1 MSNNSPMA
9 SASSLPTPPSQLKLP
24 TYQITRA
31 ADLTLIYDPPIGSQ
45 ELSDALSCHYP
56 FLRGLQQKLQQASI
70 DFLKSEKS
78 RITKPTL
85 DLATPTSNSPTRTA
99 ELSLSPSTRYGASS
113 LPSPS
118 HPASHTS
125 QVVQPIISAK
135 DRSLKSRH
143 RPVISEQPI
152 PWDAKTG
159 KAAVRK
165 PRGRTGGLEASERQ
179 RVAKNR
185 GSACEKHRK
194 SRTKVCFANKLSFPL
209 VLSCSLIDLRL

>member
-1 MSNNSPMA
+1 MG

-56 FLRGLQQKLQQASI
+56 FLRGLQQKIQQASI

-78 RITKPTL
+78 RSIKPAL

-99 ELSLSPSTRYGASS
+99 ELSLSPSTLYGASS

-118 HPASHTS
+118 HPTSHTNRPLR
-125 QVVQPIISAK
+125 PIITAK
-135 DRSLKSRH
+135 DWRLKSQH
-143 RPVISEQPI
+143 RPVVSGQPT
-152 PWDAKTG
+152 PWDVKTG
-159 KAAVRK
+159 KASVRK
-165 PRGRTGGLEASERQ
+165 RRGRTGGLEASERQ

-185 GSACEKHRK
+185 GSACERHRK
-194 SRTKVCFANKLSFPL
+194 SRTKVCFAYKLSFL
-209 VLSCSLIDLRL
+209 LILSCSLVNLRM